1 MYIDTKVDHVRI
13 NVCKGQHQNIS
24 TLESSASS
32 RSSKGRNNITLSDS
46 GIYIYINVC
55 MKKIIYIHSAWCF
68 DNNNLFVFPHVTCN
82 VLSVLNKQ

>member
-1 MYIDTKVDHVRI
+1 MVVLFFVYIDKIADHVRI

-46 GIYIYINVC
+46 GIYIYKC
-55 MKKIIYIHSAWCF
+55 MYEENHLYTLS
-68 DNNNLFVFPHVTCN
+68 LVF
-82 VLSVLNKQ
+82 